1 MVQTAVHPDQMP
13 VAGHDIASLPRED
26 RRSVRKIGKFVE
38 TQYTE
43 ALSLRKP
50 HAVAW
55 IMVYSFLRGIH
66 YFLIDRAGRWEF
78 LPAEEHEVRAV
89 TPIMK
94 PWYRHVLGFGLSND
108 LGVTGTPVAGGSNA
122 LYKSSR
128 AENIINGWIDDV
140 NLYDFQDR
148 AWQLLLA
155 EGMVG
160 YHRYKDDFRQ
170 NVFVRAL
177 PGSETFPIPYDAR
190 DVSELH
196 GLTHATL
203 VTTQWLELQD
213 ELFERKTGKPP
224 TKRMADRA
232 KSLDVGMRT
241 DLPLV
246 GAGGQGGKFAG
257 ALALT
262 TWMKGSEH
270 TPGGEYIFM
279 LGDEVYRH
287 LVGFDEETKRPRA
300 EQVMR
305 DGQLPIE
312 LHYYEKQPN
321 DFWGTG
327 LCESLLPAQFSAD
340 RQMTCLE
347 RNARQNK
354 PLTFVDAQAGV
365 TNSDIQDE
373 DAGLVTFTGDAF
385 DPTHRRP
392 VYHFPAQQVGR
403 DVLQVLEMSQ
413 AHADRAA
420 GFRSGIVVG
429 QQEGRTE
436 SGPATSLLSQ
446 NAMTSLVPVMRRG
459 DRAWLRTYYGV
470 LDMLR
475 DAWPAE
481 KTLRIAG
488 PANVGRELKVLREQ
502 IPWSNEVILRPRP
515 QLPGGRNALLSMLFE
530 LRKMPGP
537 DGKPGTE
544 LKSGEFRQAL
554 REMNMLPPGINI
566 ENRAEARIQT
576 RINLLIGDGQKPFS
590 QASDPADIRDRLV
603 MENHKLAMDMLRNT
617 ILDDS
622 WETYSAQVRQGL
634 KDQMEFHRMRTFGAT
649 EHPNNF
655 DDDNEKLDSMQM
667 ENFLA
672 IDEADPFTSAGEFGE
687 LAESLAAI

>member
-1 MVQTAVHPDQMP
+1 MVQNAVHPDQMP
-13 VAGHDIASLPRED
+13 VAGQDIASLPKED
-26 RRSVRKIGKFVE
+26 RRSVRKIGKFVQ
-38 TQYTE
+38 TQYME

-50 HAVAW
+50 HAIAW

-66 YFLIDRAGRWEF
+66 YFLIDGAGRWEF

-94 PWYRHVLGFGLSND
+94 PWYRHVLGFMLSND
-108 LGVTGTPVAGGSNA
+108 LGVTGTPVAGGSRA

-128 AENIINGWIDDV
+128 AENIINGWIDDA
-140 NLYDFQDR
+140 NIYEFHDR
-148 AWQLLLA
+148 ASQLLLC

-160 YHRYKDDFRQ
+160 YHRFIDKFRQ
-170 NVFVRAL
+170 QVVLRAL
-177 PGSETFPIPYDAR
+177 PQSEIFPIPYDAR
-190 DVSELH
+190 DPSETH

-203 VTTQWLELQD
+203 VTKQFLELQD
-213 ELFERKTGKPP
+213 ELFEQANGRPP
-224 TKRMADRA
+224 TSRMADKA
-232 KSLDVGMRT
+232 KSLDMGMRT

-246 GAGGQGGKFAG
+246 GAGGQGGKFDG

-279 LGDEVYRH
+279 LGDEVFRH
-287 LVGFDEETKRPRA
+287 LVGTDQQTGEPLA
-300 EQVMR
+300 AQVMQ
-305 DGQLPIE
+305 DGQIPIE
-312 LHYYEKQPN
+312 LHYYEKNPN
-321 DFWGTG
+321 DFWGVG
-327 LCESLLPAQFSAD
+327 LCESLLPSQFSAD
-340 RQMTCLE
+340 RQMTSLE

-354 PLTFVDAQAGV
+354 SKTFVDATAI
-365 TNSDIQDE
+365 TISDVQDE
-373 DAGLVTFTGDAF
+373 DAALIPFQGGEF

-392 VYHFPAQQVGR
+392 VYHFPATQVGR
-403 DVLQVLEMSQ
+403 DVTQILEISQ
-413 AHADRAA
+413 SHADRAA

-429 QQEGRTE
+429 LQEGRTE

-446 NAMTSLVPVMRRG
+446 NAMTSLIPVMRRG
-459 DRAWLRTYYGV
+459 DRVWLRTYYGV

-475 DAWPAE
+475 HAWPE
-481 KTLRIAG
+481 GKILRISG
-488 PANVGRELKVLREQ
+488 PANVGRELKVLRDDM
-502 IPWSNEVILRPRP
+502 PWSHEVILRPRP
-515 QLPGGRNALLSMLFE
+515 QLPGGRNAMLSMLFE

-537 DGKPGTE
+537 DGKLGTE

-576 RINLLIGDGQKPFS
+576 RINLLIGDGQKSFME
-590 QASDPADIRDRLV
+590 ASNPADTQDRLA
-603 MENHKLAMDMLRNT
+603 MEDHRLAMDMLKDA

-622 WETYSAQVRQGL
+622 WETYSPDVRQAL
-634 KDQMEFHRMRTFGAT
+634 KDQMEFHRLRTFGAT

-655 DDDNEKLDSMQM
+655 DDDNEKLDSLQM

-672 IDEADPFTSAGEFGE
+672 IDEADQFTSAGEFGE
-687 LAESLAAI
+687 LTGALAGA